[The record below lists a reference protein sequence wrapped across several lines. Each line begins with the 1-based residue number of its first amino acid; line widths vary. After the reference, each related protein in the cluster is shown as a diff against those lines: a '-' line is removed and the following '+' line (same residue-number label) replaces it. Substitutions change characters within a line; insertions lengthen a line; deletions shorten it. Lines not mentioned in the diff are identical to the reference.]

1 MTSDTDFAFIE
12 IGYKGDL
19 TIENATRAAGTII
32 RMHLEEPQA
41 MITAMIGGFD
51 NDPRELWDIDE
62 PKQYIAAVARIL
74 VRCGYKVDDFK
85 LHDDTIACFAMCC
98 GVGKITATH
107 ERGYT
112 VEINP
117 P

>member
-12 IGYKGDL
+12 IGHKGEL
-19 TIENATRAAGTII
+19 TTENAVRAAGAII
-32 RMHLEEPQA
+32 KMHLEEPQA
-41 MITAMIGGFD
+41 MITTMIGGYD
-51 NDPRELWDIDE
+51 NDPRELWDIAE
-62 PKQYIAAVARIL
+62 PRDYISSVARIL
-74 VRCGYKVDDFK
+74 VQRGYTFQDFT

-98 GVGKITATH
+98 GAGKIIARH